1 MSSFTISVCCAI
13 FSTSMYCQNV
23 LSVSVK
29 LTLDSGNV
37 GKEEEEDN
45 GVSSFSLLLV
55 SSCFDVIKR
64 KDTVLACTIYVHL
77 ISVAGYDLFSVM
89 FQVKSS
95 SNTNANSDTNNTDE
109 YQKGILVL
117 ARNFFNTFVTQGTD
131 HTLNK
136 LESEST

>member
-1 MSSFTISVCCAI
+1 
-13 FSTSMYCQNV
+13 
-23 LSVSVK
+23 
-29 LTLDSGNV
+29 
-37 GKEEEEDN
+37 
-45 GVSSFSLLLV
+45 
-55 SSCFDVIKR
+55 
-64 KDTVLACTIYVHL
+64 VHL

-136 LESEST
+136 LKSEPTEEEEK